1 MNVLVLE
8 CFGLVFEEGLYLL
21 INPLPIRL
29 TSINVLQL
37 IVTCLPIFSA
47 SLGRHLKYIIGT
59 ISFNIV
65 MSSMHV

>member
-1 MNVLVLE
+1 MCWSWNVLVWSLRRG
-8 CFGLVFEEGLYLL
+8 FYLL

-47 SLGRHLKYIIGT
+47 SLGRHPKYIIGT